1 MNVHAVI
8 TTITSQMYH
17 CHLGLCLVFV
27 CLLVFFDCWGWFF
40 LCLACLEMAWV
51 SKWTT
56 NQVENLQDSVKCLER
71 ITILAHSEQTKHRS
85 MLMDVAKKMGSS
97 YNELGKLAMA
107 RAELLLRKGEI
118 IVCKFK

>member
-1 MNVHAVI
+1 M
-8 TTITSQMYH
+8 
-17 CHLGLCLVFV
+17 
-27 CLLVFFDCWGWFF
+27 
-40 LCLACLEMAWV
+40 CLACLEMAWV